1 MDTPSCLSA
10 KIFSHLTPISLS
22 AWVSLGF
29 ATQSPNDGMLATKL
43 SLMLVVPWTGMGWMS
58 ILKELIQNISH
69 CLPTDCP
76 IDGVSIFYCNI
87 FLVPAERLYMVPS
100 LPHCVTHNRCQTT
113 ELANECCLPATQ
125 FSPDNTRLALPQGV
139 LLPCSADMLW
149 GWHITSPF
157 LQKLLHKL

>member
-1 MDTPSCLSA
+1 
-10 KIFSHLTPISLS
+10 
-22 AWVSLGF
+22 
-29 ATQSPNDGMLATKL
+29 
-43 SLMLVVPWTGMGWMS
+43 MS

-125 FSPDNTRLALPQGV
+125 LSPDNTRLALPQGV
-139 LLPCSADMLW
+139 LLPCSAEMLW
-149 GWHITSPF
+149 GWHITYSLSPEIIAQAVS
-157 LQKLLHKL
+157 LYQENRRGWEAKKHDIKIQMPSSVA